1 MGLFQEAL
9 VSGVYNGSEIS
20 IPMGTIDPPQ
30 PNGNPNGID
39 SNDGPKKKFGTFIVT
54 HGGCL

>member
-9 VSGVYNGSEIS
+9 MIGIYDGSLIA
-20 IPMGTIDPPQ
+20 IPMGTIAPPQ

-39 SNDGPKKKFGTFIVT
+39 SDDGPKKKFGTFIVT
-54 HGGCL
+54 HG